1 MGNFIMG
8 NAAVAKTNGQ
18 AGSETS
24 AKMVVVKNETT
35 SVETKKDENPVISLE
50 KRIQR
55 VNELNIVIE
64 KWRKLTEARQN
75 LNEFKLANDGLSS
88 SVIIRDSTGREFK
101 TSQNIVFTT
110 VLQTVQKVLDEKI
123 NETEE
128 QINFGV

>member
-1 MGNFIMG
+1 MTT
-8 NAAVAKTNGQ
+8 AAVAKTNGQ

-35 SVETKKDENPVISLE
+35 PVEKPTKVENPVISLE

>member
-1 MGNFIMG
+1 MTT
-8 NAAVAKTNGQ
+8 AAVAKTNGQ

-35 SVETKKDENPVISLE
+35 PVETPKVENPVISLE